1 MLKPIFGALLC
12 AQFALPFSVGVHAQD
27 ATAAAPVT
35 QSFAIPAA
43 QLKVLG
49 IQTAEL
55 KKRSM
60 QANSVSGS
68 YPGTITVPLNAQR
81 VLSAP
86 LAGMVEQLLVEQ
98 NQSVE
103 IGSPLMVIASAE
115 LGELQLTLLQNY
127 SRATLAAQ
135 ALMREQQL
143 FNEGIIAQRRV
154 TEAMAAKNESDVALR
169 QAKSALSLAG
179 MSHATITRVLT
190 TGNPQTILTLHATL
204 AGVVVEIN
212 VEPGERVMAATALM
226 HIAQTRNLLVEI
238 QVPGAL
244 NTQWP
249 MGTRV
254 SLRGLQIGGQ
264 IISQSHSV
272 AVGSQTAIVRAQ
284 LDETAVGTTAAVR
297 PGEFVTVEIAAPAS
311 LLDGKSEWDVPLAAV
326 VRDGA
331 QAVVF
336 VRTVTGFDARPVQV
350 QSSAGQNVVI
360 RGALVEGEQI
370 AISGLV
376 ALKGAWLNAMSGEEV
391 SPQGDTEKQ
400 GDE

>member
-1 MLKPIFGALLC
+1 MLKPIFCALLC

-27 ATAAAPVT
+27 AAAVAPAT

-49 IQTAEL
+49 IQTAAL

-60 QANSVSGS
+60 QEDSVSGS

-86 LAGMVEQLLVEQ
+86 LAGMIEQLLVEQ
-98 NQSVE
+98 NQIVE
-103 IGSPLMVIASAE
+103 VGNPLMVIASAE
-115 LGELQLTLLQNY
+115 LGELQLTLLQSN

-143 FNEGIIAQRRV
+143 FKEGIIAQRRV
-154 TEAMAAKNESDVALR
+154 TEASAAKSESDVALR

-179 MSHATITRVLT
+179 MSSAAIARVLA
-190 TGNPQTILTLHATL
+190 TGSPQTSLTLNATQ
-204 AGVVVEIN
+204 AGIVMEIN

-238 QVPGAL
+238 QVPGAA
-244 NTQWP
+244 NAQWP
-249 MGTRV
+249 IGTRV
-254 SLRGLQIGGQ
+254 MLSGLQIGGQ

-272 AVGSQTAIVRAQ
+272 AAGSQTAIVRAR
-284 LDETAVGTTAAVR
+284 LDDTAAGTTPAVR
-297 PGEFVTVEIAAPAS
+297 PGEFVTVEVAAPAS
-311 LLDGKSEWDVPLAAV
+311 HLDGKDVWDVPLAAV

-336 VRTVTGFDARPVQV
+336 VRTEAGFDARPVQV
-350 QSSAGQNVVI
+350 QSSSGQNVVI
-360 RGALVEGEQI
+360 RGALVAGEQI

-376 ALKGAWLNAMSGEEV
+376 ALKGAWLEAASGEEE
-391 SPQGDTEKQ
+391 GE
-400 GDE
+400 

>member
-1 MLKPIFGALLC
+1 MFKPIFGALLC
-12 AQFALPFSVGVHAQD
+12 AQFVLPFSVCVHAQD
-27 ATAAAPVT
+27 ATAAAPVP

-49 IQTAEL
+49 IQIAAL
-55 KKRSM
+55 KKRSL

-179 MSHATITRVLT
+179 MSSATITRVLT
-190 TGNPQTILTLHATL
+190 TGNPQTSLTLHATL

-212 VEPGERVMAATALM
+212 VEPGERVMASTALM

-284 LDETAVGTTAAVR
+284 LDDTGGTTAAVR
-297 PGEFVTVEIAAPAS
+297 PGEFVTVEVAAPAS
-311 LLDGKSEWDVPLAAV
+311 LLDGKGVWDVPLAAV
-326 VRDGA
+326 VRNGA

-336 VRTVTGFDARPVQV
+336 VRTEAGFDARPVQV

-360 RGALVEGEQI
+360 RGVLVEGEQI

-376 ALKGAWLNAMSGEEV
+376 ALKGAWLEAMSGKEE
-391 SPQGDTEKQ
+391 
-400 GDE
+400 DE